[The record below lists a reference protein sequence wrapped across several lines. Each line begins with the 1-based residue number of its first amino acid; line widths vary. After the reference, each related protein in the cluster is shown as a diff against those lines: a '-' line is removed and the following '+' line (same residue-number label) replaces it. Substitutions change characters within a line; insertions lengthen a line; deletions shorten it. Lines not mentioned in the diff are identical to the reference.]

1 MRPHDPGNRTRPGR
15 QRRGAEAV
23 LELEDVHTY
32 YGNIH
37 ALKGVTLEVDK
48 GEIVTLIGSNGA
60 GKSTTLR
67 TISGI
72 QRAPAGQRDA
82 ERAATSP
89 RMAGARDRRPGH
101 RALRPRAGMSSPA

>member
-1 MRPHDPGNRTRPGR
+1 MRIVW
-15 QRRGAEAV
+15 RRLNAI
-23 LELEDVHTY
+23 DVHTY

-37 ALKGVTLEVDK
+37 ALKGISLTVEK

-72 QRAPAGQRDA
+72 TPPRQGQVTLEGKRIDQIPASRW
-82 ERAATSP
+82 
-89 RMAGARDRRPGH
+89 
-101 RALRPRAGMSSPA
+101 